1 MSVYTHVR
9 CPVCGCRWDEHP
21 DTVCAVYRPTL
32 ERPPDPASV
41 RDAAAQPVR
50 RRHGWDY
57 PRPPGE
63 ESHA

>member
-21 DTVCAVYRPTL
+21 ADTVCAVYRPTL

-41 RDAAAQPVR
+41 RDAAAVIR
-50 RRHGWDY
+50 ANE
-57 PRPPGE
+57 PRE
-63 ESHA
+63 EVSRGSA